1 MPMVGSKVR
10 PTRPLPVFDGSSSI
24 VKSPQKATE
33 HNPLLI
39 IGTVPP
45 QLTFLRISDDGCS
58 LLFSKMPNAE
68 VADCSRVI
76 PLSEL
81 RAVTVLSRHSFEL
94 KVVLP
99 GLSVRLETHDAF
111 SCKQWVLRLG
121 SSVST
126 TDKSH
131 AFPSRSTGW
140 GGSNS
145 PLSPR
150 SRRTDV
156 PAPPDAN
163 LNVASAHSRGWHV
176 NSGQHGLQRLR
187 ELSPRTP
194 SVEAGAARGG
204 AVAGRPPRP
213 NAR

>member
-1 MPMVGSKVR
+1 MSKQTCGQPHTNHRERRPVVRCALRSWAALSPMPMVGSKVR

-99 GLSVRLETHDAF
+99 GLSVRLETHECESDRGEEHR
-111 SCKQWVLRLG
+111 SLR
-121 SSVST
+121 T
-126 TDKSH
+126 
-131 AFPSRSTGW
+131 
-140 GGSNS
+140 
-145 PLSPR
+145 
-150 SRRTDV
+150 
-156 PAPPDAN
+156 
-163 LNVASAHSRGWHV
+163 HS
-176 NSGQHGLQRLR
+176 
-187 ELSPRTP
+187 
-194 SVEAGAARGG
+194 
-204 AVAGRPPRP
+204 
-213 NAR
+213 